1 LKYDEAMKYIES
13 ALKFG
18 SKLGLDRIKRLLG
31 LMGNPEKK
39 IKCIHVAG
47 TNGKGSVVSMIGS
60 ILMDSGYRV
69 GMFTSPHLERFSE
82 RIKINDDEISD
93 TDVARLITYM
103 APLVDRVIEEG
114 YDHPTEFE
122 IVTALMFQYFY
133 ENDIDFGV
141 IEVGLGG
148 RLDSTNVIEPLV
160 SVITSI
166 SYDHMAILGDT
177 LSKIAYEK
185 AGIIKERGI
194 VVSYPQKKEAFDIIK
209 KVCEQRKAL
218 LVDLSGSH
226 VNLKEYSMYGQ
237 TFDAV
242 LNGETYENLKITL
255 IGEHQLKNA
264 VTAIAAVR
272 ALSKKGIIID
282 KKNIYSGLLNARWN
296 GRLEVM
302 SSRPVVLLD
311 GAHNVEGITSLKE
324 ALKKY
329 FKYKN
334 LILVIGILADKQ
346 VKEMCSIIMPMAGSI
361 VATTPDSNR
370 ALPADKLGKIAKPYC
385 SDVCVCP
392 AIEDAYK
399 CGLDKANEDDLVLF
413 CGSLYMIGHVRTI
426 IVKDFNISKV

>member
-1 LKYDEAMKYIES
+1 MKYIES

-18 SKLGLDRIKRLLG
+18 SKLGLDRIKRLLA
-31 LMGNPEKK
+31 LMGNPERK

-47 TNGKGSVVSMIGS
+47 TNGKGSVASMIGS
-60 ILMDSGYRV
+60 ILMDSGYKV

-82 RIKINDDEISD
+82 RIKVDDDEISD
-93 TDVARLITYM
+93 YDVARLITYM
-103 APLVDRVIEEG
+103 EPFVDRVVEEG

-133 ENDIDFGV
+133 EKNIDFGV

-185 AGIIKERGI
+185 AGIIKKGGI
-194 VVSYPQKKEAFDIIK
+194 VVSYPQKKEALDVIK
-209 KVCEQRKAL
+209 KVCTQRGAL
-218 LVDLSGSH
+218 LIDLSDSYI
-226 VNLKEYSMYGQ
+226 NLKEYSMYGQ
-237 TFDAV
+237 TFDVV

-264 VTAIAAVR
+264 ATAIAAVR
-272 ALSKKGIIID
+272 ALSRRGIIID
-282 KKNIYSGLLNARWN
+282 KKHIYSGLLNARWN

-302 SSRPVVLLD
+302 SSHPIVLLD

-334 LILVIGILADKQ
+334 LILIMGILADKQ
-346 VKEMCSIIMPMAGSI
+346 VKEMCSIIMPMADSI

-370 ALPADKLGKIAKPYC
+370 ALSADKLGKIAKSYC

-399 CGLDKANEDDLVLF
+399 CGMDKAHRDDLVLF

-426 IVKDFNISKV
+426 MVRDFNIAKV